1 MALTQ
6 EAKRIS
12 ALFELSVHD
21 LNRGVQEFLNQ
32 MNSGLKKDETS
43 SSQIPSYVTRD
54 SDGAE
59 KDLYLA
65 AYLGGADYR
74 VCSVNM
80 YGDMT
85 FKLAFTKVTISM
97 GLMLAKT
104 AEELCAFL
112 ATQIEDSLELHHPE
126 HYTTIVRKR
135 QTPNDPSIFEDK
147 VFQLGFTFSFLVQQ
161 LGFDIPDS
169 VERDLC
175 VLLQQEIDKR
185 VLLVRVA
192 ALVNDTVS
200 RLMARSYTASGKT
213 RKLLGV
219 TFDTGTNGRIS
230 RNSPISRNLSREKV
244 NKSTTNPGTHMYEKH
259 VSGMLLDELVRL
271 AVLHM
276 MQSPD
281 VLLFGGLD
289 TIANNRT
296 SNTAISGKSPI
307 QTVWGLDT
315 ALLSMAAAGNTTNLS
330 VHALSVD
337 DTRTFKEIAN
347 SVVHRAARLSS
358 ISLAAIPIHRGALN
372 HGTNDEPVDIG
383 VDSSVIEHYP
393 FYLDMVYEGLRAILG
408 I

>member
-147 VFQLGFTFSFLVQQ
+147 VFQLGFTFSFL
-161 LGFDIPDS
+161 GFDIPDS

-219 TFDTGTNGRIS
+219 TFDTGTNGAHIEKLA
-230 RNSPISRNLSREKV
+230 NIQKPIQGKYDRSTGEM
-244 NKSTTNPGTHMYEKH
+244 STTNPGTHMYEKH

-307 QTVWGLDT
+307 QTQLEDVLD
-315 ALLSMAAAGNTTNLS
+315 S
-330 VHALSVD
+330 HALSVD

>member
-1 MALTQ
+1 
-6 EAKRIS
+6 
-12 ALFELSVHD
+12 
-21 LNRGVQEFLNQ
+21 
-32 MNSGLKKDETS
+32 
-43 SSQIPSYVTRD
+43 
-54 SDGAE
+54 
-59 KDLYLA
+59 
-65 AYLGGADYR
+65 
-74 VCSVNM
+74 M

-161 LGFDIPDS
+161 L
-169 VERDLC
+169 
-175 VLLQQEIDKR
+175 QEIDKR

-219 TFDTGTNGRIS
+219 TFDTGTNGAHIEKLA
-230 RNSPISRNLSREKV
+230 NIQKPIQG
-244 NKSTTNPGTHMYEKH
+244 KSTSLQLE
-259 VSGMLLDELVRL
+259 
-271 AVLHM
+271 
-276 MQSPD
+276 D
-281 VLLFGGLD
+281 VLD
-289 TIANNRT
+289 
-296 SNTAISGKSPI
+296 S
-307 QTVWGLDT
+307 
-315 ALLSMAAAGNTTNLS
+315 
-330 VHALSVD
+330 HALSVD